1 MASTNITAFPGK
13 VGVSNAN
20 PTHTLSIGSNV
31 FVDDTGTNKL
41 VVLGS
46 ISTTGTLSGDGS
58 GISNI
63 QSSNV
68 NDFASN
74 VSRIT
79 NLEASNVDVWS
90 NLTSNAAR
98 VTSLESD
105 NMTISGI
112 KTFEDDIILESNL
125 RVQGDLLVANTIN
138 MVVSDPIMELGSNN
152 LNTGDIGF
160 VMTRHGASESNV
172 TVFYDETEDRLKIG
186 YTLNSANDTVLA
198 LDSNALPVD
207 IQGELTVG
215 GDVTVT
221 DTTSGSAAGPEFSLY
236 RNQTGTNGDYLG
248 QLRFDGKHD
257 GGNDQLYAKITGK
270 IKKADQ
276 GGEDGVI
283 ETAIITDGSQ
293 RISLRHTGDL
303 FHIKKGTDFQVGET
317 ANLYVDTAT
326 SRVGIGMSNPSY
338 TLDVDGDINLST
350 GSTLKINGTDAV
362 FSNWTA
368 NGSDIYR
375 SSGNVGIGT
384 ASPAAVL
391 DVFSS
396 PHVTGYRE
404 MAHFRVSNTSDDSDF
419 TRLIFGQVA
428 TNKMFLETT
437 NEANTKGDLLLQPY
451 GGKVGIGATSP
462 IAALDIN
469 GGAENN
475 TTPALSIRGGLY
487 DPSDLYV
494 LNTYNVNTG
503 VGFAAKVIGVNIKN
517 KVETDNTVQIR
528 NNIGGVTSAGAIYL
542 GADDVNQGIFGVLG
556 GTGTAGSTL
565 AEYLTVKGNGNVGI
579 GTASPAHKLNV
590 VADSGDA
597 EVHIQAQ
604 GNAGDSIIYF
614 NGSHTS
620 QRKCA
625 ILSSN
630 VAPASWCKQDL
641 HFCHNTDSNYDDVTI
656 ADSKMV
662 ITNVGNVG
670 IGTNNPLSQLDIK
683 AVKGITTAATVN
695 DLVSNATIRISGYAE
710 NHDALCIGMLGTDTS
725 GNSGNNPYAYI
736 QNIWDTPSTARP
748 LLLNPAGGNVG
759 IGTTNPGYKL
769 NVLTDTNYDGI
780 SLRDSTR
787 ELVKIAKG
795 NNGAYINMFESSVS
809 KVNISTNGNNWLN
822 GGNVGIGTNAPSY
835 KLHISA
841 GNDSITWYGP
851 NTSWSSYLAVGAASD
866 KTVANNTTIAQCIS
880 TNGNLH
886 LDAGHSRDIYMNYY
900 SGNYIRHNGLGVY
913 SDDRLKTDEELIT
926 NATDT
931 LLKLSPQKYLKK
943 YTLRENETR
952 EPFTETGLIAQDIW
966 YDAPEL
972 RHIVMLGAD
981 ADPTENKPEAPVD
994 GDIQQDPDYS
1004 SWGPNTASV
1013 NYDGLIAYLVKSN
1026 QELHGEIQ
1034 ALKARIAALENA

>member
-326 SRVGIGMSNPSY
+326 SRVGIG
-338 TLDVDGDINLST
+338 
-350 GSTLKINGTDAV
+350 
-362 FSNWTA
+362 
-368 NGSDIYR
+368 
-375 SSGNVGIGT
+375 
-384 ASPAAVL
+384 
-391 DVFSS
+391 
-396 PHVTGYRE
+396 
-404 MAHFRVSNTSDDSDF
+404 
-419 TRLIFGQVA
+419 
-428 TNKMFLETT
+428 
-437 NEANTKGDLLLQPY
+437 
-451 GGKVGIGATSP
+451 
-462 IAALDIN
+462 
-469 GGAENN
+469 
-475 TTPALSIRGGLY
+475 
-487 DPSDLYV
+487 
-494 LNTYNVNTG
+494 
-503 VGFAAKVIGVNIKN
+503 
-517 KVETDNTVQIR
+517 
-528 NNIGGVTSAGAIYL
+528 
-542 GADDVNQGIFGVLG
+542 
-556 GTGTAGSTL
+556 
-565 AEYLTVKGNGNVGI
+565 
-579 GTASPAHKLNV
+579 
-590 VADSGDA
+590 
-597 EVHIQAQ
+597 
-604 GNAGDSIIYF
+604 
-614 NGSHTS
+614 
-620 QRKCA
+620 
-625 ILSSN
+625 
-630 VAPASWCKQDL
+630 
-641 HFCHNTDSNYDDVTI
+641 
-656 ADSKMV
+656 
-662 ITNVGNVG
+662 
-670 IGTNNPLSQLDIK
+670 
-683 AVKGITTAATVN
+683 
-695 DLVSNATIRISGYAE
+695 
-710 NHDALCIGMLGTDTS
+710 
-725 GNSGNNPYAYI
+725 
-736 QNIWDTPSTARP
+736 
-748 LLLNPAGGNVG
+748 
-759 IGTTNPGYKL
+759 
-769 NVLTDTNYDGI
+769 
-780 SLRDSTR
+780 
-787 ELVKIAKG
+787 
-795 NNGAYINMFESSVS
+795 
-809 KVNISTNGNNWLN
+809 
-822 GGNVGIGTNAPSY
+822 
-835 KLHISA
+835 
-841 GNDSITWYGP
+841 
-851 NTSWSSYLAVGAASD
+851 
-866 KTVANNTTIAQCIS
+866 
-880 TNGNLH
+880 
-886 LDAGHSRDIYMNYY
+886 
-900 SGNYIRHNGLGVY
+900 
-913 SDDRLKTDEELIT
+913 
-926 NATDT
+926 
-931 LLKLSPQKYLKK
+931 
-943 YTLRENETR
+943 
-952 EPFTETGLIAQDIW
+952 
-966 YDAPEL
+966 
-972 RHIVMLGAD
+972 
-981 ADPTENKPEAPVD
+981 
-994 GDIQQDPDYS
+994 
-1004 SWGPNTASV
+1004 
-1013 NYDGLIAYLVKSN
+1013 
-1026 QELHGEIQ
+1026 
-1034 ALKARIAALENA
+1034 